1 MEGEA
6 QKKKSVLEVNTHF
19 HTKSCRKY
27 DCPCRFFYPRIPSI
41 RTIIAAPISGT
52 DGEDKPERL
61 KNYEETLR
69 KVKDIFNDADTIEEI
84 IADKLGLSCAK
95 LRFSCASQPSYNGR
109 ELNAVS

>member
-41 RTIIAAPISGT
+41 RTIIAEPISGT

-84 IADKLGLSCAK
+84 IADNLGLSCAK
-95 LRFSCASQPSYNGR
+95 LRFSCASQLSLYGKTL
-109 ELNAVS
+109 EII